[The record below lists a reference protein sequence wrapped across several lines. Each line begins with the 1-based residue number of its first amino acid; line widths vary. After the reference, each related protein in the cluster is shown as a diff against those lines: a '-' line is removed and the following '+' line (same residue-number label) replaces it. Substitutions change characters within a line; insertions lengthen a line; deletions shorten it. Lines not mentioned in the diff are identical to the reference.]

1 MEDFFMDLVRE
12 EKSYIENGLPLQFL
26 CHLQYNKKN
35 HSVSA
40 HYHSYIEII
49 YSIEG
54 SNEIFLNDTRST
66 FSTGDLVLINSRDVH
81 SIVCGDGVYLV
92 LRFEP
97 ELLYGSPQSAI
108 ELKYVLPFVLNSFKH
123 QTVFLKHELEKSV
136 VPQRLFEIYEEN
148 KKKSYGYEI
157 AVRTKINE
165 IFLWFLRYWHK
176 KNINIDLNLAAHEGA
191 AKRLQDVFEYV
202 SKNYGSD
209 ISAADMA
216 ELCSMSYSYFSRT
229 FKKIMKKSF
238 SEYLTYVRISEAE
251 KLLITSDMNITEIAM
266 QVGFSTTSYFI
277 QQFKNIK
284 LISPKQ
290 YRKKFN

>member
-1 MEDFFMDLVRE
+1 MDLVRE

-54 SNEIFLNDTRST
+54 SNEIFLNDACST

-176 KNINIDLNLAAHEGA
+176 KNININLNLAAHEGA

-202 SKNYGSD
+202 SKNYGND

>member
-35 HSVSA
+35 HSISA

-54 SNEIFLNDTRST
+54 SNEIFLNDARST